1 MKEKLKDEQKDKIK
15 KFLVNLEI
23 YNTLNQKYKEKEKS
37 IKINKKKIKIIDN
50 IEKRRRKNIQ
60 NQKID
65 LLKIKQL
72 KNFLEEE
79 VSFLQKEKEEYSFI
93 KDISFIRQKSFFEFL
108 SKEYQKV
115 IKEYFL
121 SQETFQ
127 TIAIKNNLSI
137 RQVNKII
144 FTYITSVENINK
156 NS

>member
-50 IEKRRRKNIQ
+50 IEKNRRKNIQ

-72 KNFLEEE
+72 KKSLEEE
-79 VSFLQKEKEEYSFI
+79 VFFLQKEKEEYSFI

-127 TIAIKNNLSI
+127 TIAVKNNLSI

-144 FTYITSVENINK
+144 FTYIKNIENINK

>member
-1 MKEKLKDEQKDKIK
+1 MKEKLKEEQKDKIK

-93 KDISFIRQKSFFEFL
+93 KEISFIRQKSFFEFL

-156 NS
+156 L

>member
-93 KDISFIRQKSFFEFL
+93 KEISFIRQKSFFEFL

-156 NS
+156 L

>member
-50 IEKRRRKNIQ
+50 IEKNRRKNIQ

-72 KNFLEEE
+72 KKSLEEE
-79 VSFLQKEKEEYSFI
+79 VFFLQKEKEEYSFI

>member
-15 KFLVNLEI
+15 NFLVNLEI

-156 NS
+156 L

>member
-15 KFLVNLEI
+15 NFLVNLEI

-50 IEKRRRKNIQ
+50 IEKNRRKNIQ

-72 KNFLEEE
+72 KKSLEEE
-79 VSFLQKEKEEYSFI
+79 VFFLQKEKEEYSFI

-127 TIAIKNNLSI
+127 TIAVKNNLSI

>member
-156 NS
+156 L

>member
-127 TIAIKNNLSI
+127 TISIKNNLSI

-156 NS
+156 L

>member
-1 MKEKLKDEQKDKIK
+1 MKEKLKEEQKDKIK

-50 IEKRRRKNIQ
+50 IEKKRRKNIQ

-93 KDISFIRQKSFFEFL
+93 KEISFIRQKSFFEFL

-156 NS
+156 L

>member
-127 TIAIKNNLSI
+127 TIAVKNNLSI

-156 NS
+156 L